1 MTQPMTKQQLRDLF
15 VPEEEREFI
24 NGVVRFTNSVAKAVE
39 TAAVMGKTRVENI
52 PLLVTDPIH
61 LRVTFQY
68 LKNRFPDS
76 DIGYTMEEGSTMR
89 RVYVDWS

>member
-1 MTQPMTKQQLRDLF
+1 MTKQQLRALF

-24 NGVVRFTNSVAKAVE
+24 SGVIRFTNSVSKAVE
-39 TAAVMGKTRVENI
+39 TAAVLGKTRVENI
-52 PLLVTDPIH
+52 PLLVTDPINI
-61 LRVTFQY
+61 RVTFQY

-76 DIGYTMEEGSTMR
+76 DIGYTTEEGSTIR

>member
-1 MTQPMTKQQLRDLF
+1 MTKQQLRALF

-24 NGVVRFTNSVAKAVE
+24 NGVIRFTNSVAKTVE
-39 TAAVMGKTRVENI
+39 AAAVLGKTRVENI
-52 PLLVTDPIH
+52 PLLIVDPIH
-61 LRVTFQY
+61 LRVTIQY

-76 DIGYTMEEGSTMR
+76 DIGYIMEEGSTLK

>member
-1 MTQPMTKQQLRDLF
+1 MTKQQLRALF

-24 NGVVRFTNSVAKAVE
+24 SGVIRFTNSVSKTVE
-39 TAAVMGKTRVENI
+39 AAAVLGKTRVENI
-52 PLLVTDPIH
+52 PLLVVDPIH
-61 LRVTFQY
+61 LRVTIQY

-76 DIGYTMEEGSTMR
+76 DIGYTMEEESTVK